1 MIFGMRAS
9 LLSAT
14 DWILHAGIIALFFIP
29 ILLIHPT
36 LLGMTDVLK
45 NTSFLVIGG
54 MVFFAWVARIFLGRR
69 IGLVRSPLLTSYF
82 LFFLAIIISSIG
94 STDRIL
100 SILPLGHE
108 TPPSPILLV
117 SFGLTLVVFVT
128 TIRTRIW
135 IIRLFGVAIVLT
147 GLLATIS
154 LLRGFFVNALETAW
168 LSASLLP
175 LTMTFLLG
183 LYRREQ
189 HARALIKKPVLE
201 RAQTATLTFLFGFS
215 FIAQLFLILSINH
228 LGITLLTGLGVLLL
242 LGVLFFTH
250 PASSFPYSKALSAF
264 VLLFLLMR
272 LAIPTTWSISLPSQ
286 SPRPTDIG
294 VLVVQKTFQEEPILW
309 RIPFGLGP
317 GTFSLALSLNQSDF
331 AFFGET
337 NGMFSMLTTSGV
349 LGTFFYIALFL
360 LPLSLILREKKAR
373 HDPLLLAISGFL
385 LIATLGNFFFLPS
398 TSLFFLFLSLTAL
411 AVSFLKTTH
420 PRKEIVL
427 TFPSNR
433 TVRGRRTMIPNPALE
448 LLPITILLLF
458 GMLTLLLFWISNR
471 LVTAHLSYIHAQT
484 NVAKAPV
491 DAYADALEAVKTNP
505 YVPAYRRLL
514 GSISLLLADATLR
527 ENPSNIDQG
536 QKLAQQAIQE
546 GRAAVSLGPK
556 DGRNWLFYGDVYVNV
571 SASSPEA
578 FKFAKDGYREAA
590 RLNPNDPV
598 PIVRLA
604 RVFMLEK
611 NPESARAVLRLVWDD
626 PRLNEAD
633 REQIAKEVQRLN
645 EIPQVAGTATDVIV
659 GEP

>member
-1 MIFGMRAS
+1 MRTP
-9 LLSAT
+9 LLAAT

-29 ILLIHPT
+29 MLLIHPT

-54 MVFFAWVARIFLGRR
+54 IMFFAWVARIFLGRR
-69 IGLVRSPLLTSYF
+69 MILVRSPLLTAYF
-82 LFFLAIIISSIG
+82 LFFLVIIISSIG

-117 SFGLTLVVFVT
+117 SFGLTLVVLVT
-128 TIRTRIW
+128 TIRTRTW
-135 IIRLFGVAIVLT
+135 LIRLFGVAIVLT
-147 GLLATIS
+147 GLLAIIS

-183 LYRREQ
+183 LYRRAQ
-189 HARALIKKPVLE
+189 HVRALVKKPVLE
-201 RAQTATLTFLFGFS
+201 RAQTATLTFLFGLS
-215 FIAQLFLILSINH
+215 FIAQLFLILAINH
-228 LGITLLTGLGVLLL
+228 PGITLLTGLGVLLL
-242 LGVLFFTH
+242 LGVLFFAHLPT
-250 PASSFPYSKALSAF
+250 SFPYSKALSAF
-264 VLLFLLMR
+264 VLLFLFMR
-272 LAIPTTWSISLPSQ
+272 LVVPSPWSISLPTQ
-286 SPRPTDIG
+286 SPLPTDIG

-317 GTFSLALSLNQSDF
+317 GTFSLALTLNQPGF
-331 AFFGET
+331 ALPGET
-337 NGMFSMLTTSGV
+337 NGIFSLLTTSGV

-385 LIATLGNFFFLPS
+385 LIAALGNFFFLPS

-427 TFPSNR
+427 TFPQHQTASG
-433 TVRGRRTMIPNPALE
+433 GRRTIIPNPALE

-484 NVAKAPV
+484 NITNAPV
-491 DAYADALEAVKTNP
+491 DAYADALAAVKTNP

-514 GSISLLLADATLR
+514 GSLSLLLADATLR

-556 DGRNWLFYGDVYVNV
+556 DSRNWLFYGDVYVNV
-571 SASSPEA
+571 SASNNPQGLT
-578 FKFAKDGYREAA
+578 FAKDGYRQAA
-590 RLNPNDPV
+590 RLAPNDPI
-598 PIVRLA
+598 P
-604 RVFMLEK
+604 F
-611 NPESARAVLRLVWDD
+611 LRLVDVFLLEKDPDTATTILRLIWDD
-626 PRLNEAD
+626 PRLNPED
-633 REQIAKEVQRLN
+633 RERIAQDLKRLR
-645 EIPQVAGTATDVIV
+645 EEPQVAGSRSDGAVT
-659 GEP
+659 GQQ